1 MRDEAVR
8 FGRAIL
14 YKEEEIDNT
23 FKKNDVDSNRLRTLV
38 MEIARLRSE
47 LRLVHLL
54 AHLEMKRVLSQQQI
68 EKYDELRGYSTL
80 IDKHHHHE
88 RH

>member
-1 MRDEAVR
+1 
-8 FGRAIL
+8 
-14 YKEEEIDNT
+14 
-23 FKKNDVDSNRLRTLV
+23 
-38 MEIARLRSE
+38 MEIAWPRGE

-68 EKYDELRGYSTL
+68 EKYDELQGYSTL